1 MFLTSH
7 IIGTFLLGLEGKSQS
22 CLITHIG
29 LMAFLAFSGI
39 DHNCGGGNPYPCRV
53 SKLFNENFVNIPFIG

>member
-7 IIGTFLLGLEGKSQS
+7 IIGTTLLGLEGKKYLFLYI
-22 CLITHIG
+22 CVG

-39 DHNCGGGNPYPCRV
+39 DHECGKGNPYPCRI